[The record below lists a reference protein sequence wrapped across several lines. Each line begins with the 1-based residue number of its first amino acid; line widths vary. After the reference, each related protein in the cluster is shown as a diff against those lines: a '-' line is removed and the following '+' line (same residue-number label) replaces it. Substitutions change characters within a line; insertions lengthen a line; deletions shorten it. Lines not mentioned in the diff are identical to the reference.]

1 MITFHHSF
9 AFNLYIQK
17 NKAKNK
23 TQMSSS
29 KLVVVKD
36 DDEAERTSSLEF
48 QNDKKKKKKKM
59 MMISSGE
66 LKANDDEDED
76 EDEDERNSLEFQD
89 RKKKIISLGELKAND
104 DGDDDGFKTPTSLDH
119 KIPVMKQCPP
129 APRKPKPLSSKK
141 RKPSSPPSSGGDRNL
156 LKIDFA
162 KEVESL
168 FPSDVLA
175 DIHRKVK
182 KARKE
187 DYNQ

>member
-1 MITFHHSF
+1 
-9 AFNLYIQK
+9 
-17 NKAKNK
+17 
-23 TQMSSS
+23 MSSS

-36 DDEAERTSSLEF
+36 DDEDERTSSLEF
-48 QNDKKKKKKKM
+48 QDDNEKKM
-59 MMISSGE
+59 VMMVSLGE
-66 LKANDDEDED
+66 LKANDDDGDGDD

-89 RKKKIISLGELKAND
+89 KKKKKKTEKKKIISLGELKAND
-104 DGDDDGFKTPTSLDH
+104 DDGDDDGFKTPASLDH
-119 KIPVMKQCPP
+119 KIPVMNQCPP
-129 APRKPKPLSSKK
+129 APRKPKPLSSNK

-156 LKIDFA
+156 LKIDFD

>member
-1 MITFHHSF
+1 
-9 AFNLYIQK
+9 
-17 NKAKNK
+17 
-23 TQMSSS
+23 MSSS
-29 KLVVVKD
+29 KLVVVED

-48 QNDKKKKKKKM
+48 QEDKKKKKKM
-59 MMISSGE
+59 MMISLGE
-66 LKANDDEDED
+66 LKANDDDGDDED

-89 RKKKIISLGELKAND
+89 KKKKIISLGELKAND

-129 APRKPKPLSSKK
+129 APRKPKPLSSNK

-187 DYNQ
+187 DCNQ

>member
-1 MITFHHSF
+1 
-9 AFNLYIQK
+9 
-17 NKAKNK
+17 
-23 TQMSSS
+23 MSSS

-48 QNDKKKKKKKM
+48 QDDKKKKKKKKKKM
-59 MMISSGE
+59 MMISLGE
-66 LKANDDEDED
+66 LKVIDDDGDGDDEDED

-89 RKKKIISLGELKAND
+89 KKKIISLGELRAND

-129 APRKPKPLSSKK
+129 APRKPKPLSSNK

-175 DIHRKVK
+175 DTHRKVK